1 MDLIDLWWNA
11 SQESA
16 INELRTSL
24 QTQRTSSATT
34 LAQQLKLITLIQ
46 KEQDELRLRLGV
58 LIRLLV
64 EKGELTTEQ
73 FSAAIQDA
81 KTKLALAKMQPPKP
95 SGRVRLAKT
104 SKIVPPARG

>member
-58 LIRLLV
+58 LIRLLI

-81 KTKLALAKMQPPKP
+81 KNKLALAKMQPPKP
-95 SGRVRLAKT
+95 SGRIRLPKA
-104 SKIVPPARG
+104 SKIVPPARS